1 MMKFSTLGCITLS
14 FMTTIAIS
22 PVLAVSGEVEQ
33 LTSAELVNSRI
44 QKIAQFDSST
54 PEQERSQLLQQ
65 ANTLSNQGDF
75 AGAEEKLREL
85 IKKYPRYSFGHFELG
100 NVLSQQDKIEDAIKA
115 YQEAIRLNSNHALAY
130 NGIGLLY
137 AKQNRWEE
145 AITEYEKAL
154 KINPNYGDAL
164 ANLALAL
171 LQTNQRNEAIASL
184 EKALDV
190 FKSQNRN
197 QRVYQIEQILQQI
210 QNLDDPGIS

>member
-1 MMKFSTLGCITLS
+1 MMKFSTLSCITVS
-14 FMTTIAIS
+14 FLTTVAIS
-22 PVLAVSGEVEQ
+22 PVLAITGEVTQ
-33 LTSAELVNSRI
+33 FTSPKRVNSRV
-44 QKIAQFDSST
+44 QEIAQFDGST

-184 EKALDV
+184 EKALNV